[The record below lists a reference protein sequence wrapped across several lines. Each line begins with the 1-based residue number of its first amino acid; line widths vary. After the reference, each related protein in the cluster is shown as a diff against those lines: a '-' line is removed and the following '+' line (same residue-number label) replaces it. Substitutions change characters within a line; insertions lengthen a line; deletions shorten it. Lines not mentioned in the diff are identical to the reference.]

1 MPNQLQYETSP
12 YLLQHAEN
20 PVDWYP
26 WGEEALN
33 RATDEDKPILVSIG
47 YSACHWCHVMEH
59 ESFEKDGVAR
69 VMNEN
74 FICIKVDREERPDV
88 DAIYMDAVQAMG
100 VQGGWPLNVFLMPDA
115 KPFYGV
121 TYLPTQNWVQLLGS
135 IRSAFDEHR
144 DDLVRSA
151 EGFATEL
158 NISDVERYNLP
169 QTDPLFAPETLD
181 GLYRKVIV
189 KTDDEKGGM
198 NRAPKFPMPSVWRFL
213 LRYHSSVGSLAN
225 GSEPGSRGAE
235 PADSQSSD
243 RALHQVALTLDH
255 MALGG
260 IYDQLGGGFARYS
273 TDGDWFAPHF
283 EKMLYDNG
291 QLLTLYAEAYS
302 LTKSPLYRH
311 VVYQTIAF
319 AQRELL
325 SPEGGFYSALDAD
338 SEGEEGR
345 FYTFT
350 NPELREILGD
360 EYGWFADLYN
370 LPAQG
375 EESSNWEHG
384 RNILHRTEKDDA
396 FAERMGWSLADLGLR
411 LDATHARLLRVRN
424 ERIRPGLDDKILCSW
439 NGLMLKGL
447 VTAYRVFGE
456 PEFLTLA
463 LRNAYFLLKKMRDAR
478 NGRLWHTYKLGR
490 ARQAGFLDDY
500 AAVIDGLLAL
510 YQATFTRSWLT
521 EADQLMQY
529 VLANFADQRTVEGTS
544 ETADELF
551 FFTDKNSEE
560 LIARRKEIFDN
571 VIPASNSMMAENLYT
586 MSLLLERPDYAQR
599 ADRMLGRVQ
608 PLVQQNAD
616 YLTNWAAQFA
626 MRVRPT
632 AEIAIVGPDAERF
645 RAEIDTVFYPNKV
658 ICGVSDEGGTGPD
671 GLPLLQHRGTIDGIT
686 AIYVCYNRACQ
697 LPVTSV
703 ADMWPLLR

>member
-33 RATDEDKPILVSIG
+33 RAIDEDKPILVSIG

-59 ESFEKDGVAR
+59 ESFEKEGVAR
-69 VMNEN
+69 VMNDS

-121 TYLPTQNWVQLLGS
+121 TYLPTQNWVQLLAS
-135 IRSAFDEHR
+135 VRSAFDEHR
-144 DDLVRSA
+144 DDLVKSA

-158 NISDVERYNLP
+158 NISDVERYKLP
-169 QTDPLFAPETLD
+169 QTDPLFAPEALD
-181 GLYRKVIV
+181 PLYRKVAV
-189 KTDDEKGGM
+189 KADADKGGM
-198 NRAPKFPMPSVWRFL
+198 NRAPKFPMPSIWRFL
-213 LRYHSSVGSLAN
+213 LRYYSATVSKTT
-225 GSEPGSRGAE
+225 
-235 PADSQSSD
+235 ADAPD
-243 RALHQVALTLDH
+243 PLGNETALRQVTLTLDR

-273 TDGDWFAPHF
+273 TDADWFAPHF

-302 LTKSPLYRH
+302 LTKKPLYRH

-338 SEGEEGR
+338 SEGVEGK

-350 NPELREILGD
+350 TPELREILGE
-360 EYGWFADLYN
+360 EYEWFAELYH
-370 LPAQG
+370 LPAPLAGG
-375 EESSNWEHG
+375 EAAHANWEHG
-384 RNILHRTEKDDA
+384 RNILHRTESDEA
-396 FAERMGWSLADLGLR
+396 FAERMGWSLADLNVR
-411 LDATHARLLRVRN
+411 LDATHTRLLRVRN

-447 VTAYRVFGE
+447 VTAYRVFNE

-463 LRNAYFLLKKMRDAR
+463 LRNAYFLLKKMRDTR

-510 YQATFTRSWLT
+510 YQATFTMSWLT

-529 VLANFADQRTVEGTS
+529 VLTNFSSESGPGESGEEGP
-544 ETADELF
+544 DELF
-551 FFTDKNSEE
+551 YFTDKNGEE
-560 LIARRKEIFDN
+560 LIARRKELFDN

-586 MSLLLERPDYAQR
+586 LSLLLDRPDYAKR

-616 YLTNWAAQFA
+616 YLTNWAAQYA
-626 MRVRPT
+626 QRVRPT

-645 RAEIDTVFYPNKV
+645 RAEIDAEFYPNKV
-658 ICGVSDEGGTGPD
+658 VTGITNEQD
-671 GLPLLQHRGTIDGIT
+671 AGSTKLPLLQHRGTIDGKT

-697 LPVTSV
+697 LPVTTV
-703 ADMWPLLR
+703 DAVWALLR